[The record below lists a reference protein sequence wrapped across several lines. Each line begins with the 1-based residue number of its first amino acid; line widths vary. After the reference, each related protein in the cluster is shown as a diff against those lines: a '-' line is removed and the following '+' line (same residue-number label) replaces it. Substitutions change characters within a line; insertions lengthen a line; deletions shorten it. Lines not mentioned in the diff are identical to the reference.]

1 MGSQFVL
8 DYIAVPRIL
17 IRLEPVLA
25 PGVERIMKSSM
36 QRMHDLPDESV
47 SLSVFR
53 LFFGGIFAFDA

>member
-1 MGSQFVL
+1 
-8 DYIAVPRIL
+8 
-17 IRLEPVLA
+17 
-25 PGVERIMKSSM
+25 MKSSM